1 MLVPIPLQRTT
12 FVQKNHSYFCIR
24 TCLSLQFTLPSSS
37 LASFRWLLLR
47 ASGASLLV
55 FKLEACTPRGFG
67 AMFCFI
73 LHAWAL
79 SCQDKKDQ
87 DISRYNLKN
96 SSTLNLK
103 CLFHIDRSEPSN
115 MMCFFSYFSRAKWK
129 KWLQAG
135 WKRRQSHSALEEI
148 WLTRRVVP
156 WKDEFLTKRIQYS
169 YIFRIPN
176 FSWYGMSSDIDTFYI
191 SGIIS
196 YYL

>member
-1 MLVPIPLQRTT
+1 MLVPIRLQRTT
-12 FVQKNHSYFCIR
+12 FVKKNHSYFCIR
-24 TCLSLQFTLPSSS
+24 TCLSLQFTLHSSS

-55 FKLEACTPRGFG
+55 FKLEACTPRGLG

-87 DISRYNLKN
+87 DISRCNLKD

-115 MMCFFSYFSRAKWK
+115 MMCFFLFFTSKMKEMTPGRLEATTESFSFGGD
-129 KWLQAG
+129 LVDS
-135 WKRRQSHSALEEI
+135 KRC
-148 WLTRRVVP
+148 VP
-156 WKDEFLTKRIQYS
+156 DKENS
-169 YIFRIPN
+169 IFR
-176 FSWYGMSSDIDTFYI
+176 YI
-191 SGIIS
+191 SNS
-196 YYL
+196 